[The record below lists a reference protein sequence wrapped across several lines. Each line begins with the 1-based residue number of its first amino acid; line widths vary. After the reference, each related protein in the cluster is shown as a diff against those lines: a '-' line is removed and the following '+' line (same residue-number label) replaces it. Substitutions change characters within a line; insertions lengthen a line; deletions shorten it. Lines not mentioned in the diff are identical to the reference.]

1 MRGSVIALLLVVLHL
16 QASGVARADDAAD
29 LAAITA
35 AVPAC
40 DAARAHCFGLQVHV
54 VAGESGGFVVTPTWI
69 AAQVATANKH
79 FAPLG
84 VGFQLAGVDG
94 LPASAAHV
102 ETRADRNKLA
112 SHLGG
117 PVVHVFFIA
126 KLEDVDEPG
135 APVYGVTWH
144 VPKDDRKYIIVA
156 GNAFERTLAHELG
169 HVFGLPHSE
178 YAISIMNKT
187 KRDQP
192 PLDERRFADEELAA
206 MKPAVVDLVR
216 RKVLA
221 ERKPAA
227 P

>member
-1 MRGSVIALLLVVLHL
+1 MAFRTAGASCLTIIAAVLVA
-16 QASGVARADDAAD
+16 ASGAAHADAVGD
-29 LAAITA
+29 IVA

-40 DAARAHCFGLQVHV
+40 DAARAHCFGLQLHV
-54 VAGESGGFVVTPTWI
+54 AAAEAGGFVVTPAWV
-69 AAQVATANKH
+69 AAQVAQANKH

-84 VGFQLAGVDG
+84 VGFQLAGVDD

-102 ETRADRNKLA
+102 ETRGDRNKLA
-112 SHLGG
+112 AHLGG
-117 PVVHVFFIA
+117 PVVHVFLIG

-156 GNAFERTLAHELG
+156 ANAFERTLAHELG
-169 HVFGLPHSE
+169 HVFGLPHST

-187 KRDQP
+187 KRDLP
-192 PLDERRFADEELAA
+192 PMDERTFADEELAA

-216 RKVLA
+216 HKVLA
-221 ERKPAA
+221 EIKRS
-227 P
+227 

>member
-1 MRGSVIALLLVVLHL
+1 MRRGLAALLLLLLHL
-16 QASGVARADDAAD
+16 RATGVARADDAAD

-35 AVPAC
+35 AVPVC
-40 DAARAHCFGLQVHV
+40 DAARAHCFGLQLHV
-54 VAGESGGFVVTPTWI
+54 VAGERGGFVVTPAWI

-79 FAPLG
+79 FAALG

-94 LPASAAHV
+94 LPASAAHI
-102 ETRADRNKLA
+102 ETRGQRNQLA
-112 SHLGG
+112 AHLGG

-126 KLEDVDEPG
+126 KLADVDEPG
-135 APVYGVTWH
+135 APVYGVTWR
-144 VPKDDRKYIIVA
+144 VPKDDRKYVIVA

-192 PLDERRFADEELAA
+192 PMDERRFADEELAA
-206 MKPAVVDLVR
+206 MKPTVAELVR
-216 RKVLA
+216 HKVLA
-221 ERKPAA
+221 ELKPAS
-227 P
+227 